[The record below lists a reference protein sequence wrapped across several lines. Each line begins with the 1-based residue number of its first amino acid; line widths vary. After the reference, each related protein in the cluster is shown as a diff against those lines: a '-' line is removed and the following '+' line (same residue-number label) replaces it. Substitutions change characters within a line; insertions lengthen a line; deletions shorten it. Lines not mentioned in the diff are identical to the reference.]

1 MALNRAIYKIYK
13 KKTHLGSIFNKAS
26 RQCFCTRKLNSLVL
40 KDFQW
45 KQANWNHWRLGLQQN
60 FYQQTNKIMHQ
71 HDSNKLKQMRVG
83 TKTTQNVYMKTLLQD
98 TCNMS
103 GMNVSISKI
112 WAASSIKT
120 LSYYNKKIYLLIR
133 FWQMFLFYTPWK
145 HLVFWCLR
153 GAQNGII
160 GQKGVHHIWLHVT
173 LPNVTLM
180 WLPSKQRIFFT
191 MIPYMLYF
199 WSNFF
204 AQNMIV

>member
-13 KKTHLGSIFNKAS
+13 IPVLRNFGKKTHLGSIFNKAS
-26 RQCFCTRKLNSLVL
+26 RECFCTRKLNSLLL

-60 FYQQTNKIMHQ
+60 SYQQTNKIMRQ
-71 HDSNKLKQMRVG
+71 HSNKLKQMRVG

-133 FWQMFLFYTPWK
+133 FWQMFLFYTP
-145 HLVFWCLR
+145 
-153 GAQNGII
+153 
-160 GQKGVHHIWLHVT
+160 
-173 LPNVTLM
+173 
-180 WLPSKQRIFFT
+180 
-191 MIPYMLYF
+191 
-199 WSNFF
+199 
-204 AQNMIV
+204 